1 MKLEN
6 ILELFL
12 KNLHTKGASPHTIKA
27 YKLDLLDYLKHLK
40 ENECSEEAASL
51 YSLVVDATS
60 IEFKSYKE
68 YLGQSSPATIQR
80 KFITLRRFLS
90 WCLKEGFRKNPV
102 PEPPKLPSS
111 QPLAPRWLKRNEL
124 NSLFRLVEKQG
135 NKRNEAIVQLL
146 FHTGLRVSELVSLT
160 WEDIHIGRYEGL
172 LTVKC
177 GKGQKKRFVPLNATA
192 RKVLLELKDVS
203 SQKEAKDFLF
213 HGKRG
218 PLNENGVLKLFY
230 TLSSSLSMDTK
241 NKITPH
247 RLRHTF
253 CKTLLDKKE
262 SIEKVSTLAGHSSLS
277 TTQKYI
283 TPSIEDLKLSV
294 DSLMD

>member
-40 ENECSEEAASL
+40 ENEFPEEASPL
-51 YSLVVDATS
+51 YSLLIDATS
-60 IEFKSYKE
+60 IEFKSYKDF
-68 YLGQSSPATIQR
+68 LGQSSPATVQR

-102 PEPPKLPSS
+102 PDTPKLPSS

-124 NSLFRLVEKQG
+124 NSIFRLVEKNG
-135 NKRNEAIVQLL
+135 VKRDEVIIVLL
-146 FHTGLRVSELVSLT
+146 YNTGLRISELVDLK
-160 WEDIHIGRYEGL
+160 WEDIELGRYEGL
-172 LTVKC
+172 LKVRK
-177 GKGQKKRFVPLNATA
+177 GKGAKMRLVPLNAAA
-192 RKVLLELKDVS
+192 RKALLELMTLRKPSD
-203 SQKEAKDFLF
+203 EYLF
-213 HGKRG
+213 YGKRG
-218 PLNENGVLKLFY
+218 RLTENGILKLFY
-230 TLSSSLSMDTK
+230 SLSTELRLGSK